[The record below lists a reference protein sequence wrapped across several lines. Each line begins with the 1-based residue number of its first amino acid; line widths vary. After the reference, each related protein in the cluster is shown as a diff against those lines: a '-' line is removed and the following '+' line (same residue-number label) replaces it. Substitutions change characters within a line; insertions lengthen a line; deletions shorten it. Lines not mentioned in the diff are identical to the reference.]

1 MSQRRIFKSKAY
13 RKQEIKDVLKSL
25 FVSEIIQPSPI
36 LWIVS
41 PWISD
46 IEIIDNMSGN
56 FDFIEPAW
64 GNRNVCL
71 SEVIVKFIQNGG
83 RINIVTSNDEHNNSF
98 LKKLTKLSK
107 SKDVLQNIRIKKVE
121 KLHTKGILSNSF
133 YLHGSMN
140 ITFNGIDINDEQI
153 NLETSKESIADAS
166 LAFKNFYEGML

>member
-1 MSQRRIFKSKAY
+1 MY
-13 RKQEIKDVLKSL
+13 RKQEIKDVLKSI
-25 FVSEIIQPSPI
+25 FVSEVIQPSPI

-46 IEIIDNMSGN
+46 IEIIDNTSGN

-64 GNRNVCL
+64 GHRNIYL
-71 SEVIVKFIQNGG
+71 SEVIIKFLQNGG
-83 RINIVTSNDEHNNSF
+83 KINIVTSNDEHNNSF
-98 LKKLTKLSK
+98 IKKVMKLSD
-107 SKDVLQNIRIKKVE
+107 SEGEQQNIRIKKVE
-121 KLHTKGILSNSF
+121 KLHTKGILSNCF

-166 LAFKNFYEGML
+166 LAFKSFYKGML